1 MAAGRRMVGLGLS
14 HGTTGNLSVR
24 IPGGLL
30 ITPSGIAYQSIG
42 PADLVEMDMDGTP
55 AEGAAAPSSEWR
67 IHRDVY
73 AGRPEVGAI
82 VHAHPPHATAI
93 ACLRRDIPAVHYLV
107 GLAGGESI
115 RCAEYATFGSAELS
129 ANTVSAL
136 EGRTACLLANH
147 GIVTV
152 GAGLTAALDL
162 AHEVERM
169 AEVYWLALAAG
180 RPVILDPSEMTE
192 VVERLRSYRM

>member
-1 MAAGRRMVGLGLS
+1 MIALGLS

-30 ITPSGIAYQSIG
+30 ITPSGIAYRTIG
-42 PADLVEMDMDGTP
+42 PADLVVMDMDGTP
-55 AEGAAAPSSEWR
+55 AEGVAAPSSEWR

-73 AGRPEVGAI
+73 AARPDVGAI

-93 ACLRRDIPAVHYLV
+93 ACLRMAIPAVHYLV
-107 GLAGGESI
+107 GLAGGDSI
-115 RCAEYATFGSAELS
+115 RCAEYATFGSAGLS

-147 GIVTV
+147 GIVAV
-152 GAGLTAALDL
+152 GANLTAALDL

-169 AEVYWLALAAG
+169 AELYWLALAAG
-180 RPVILDPSEMTE
+180 RPVMLDPTEMTE
-192 VVERLRSYRM
+192 VVERLRSYRK